1 MDSGY
6 SWCSRK
12 FALSVF
18 FSVELIAFTICLLSL
33 LSPSWQWVG
42 LERGRTE
49 HHHGLWLDCKRDYSF
64 DYGRDREYY
73 ETLFRRDYQGT
84 PFDVFILPPLECV
97 YKFDYYIDPEDLY
110 DHNHD
115 ENRLQDD
122 AYQHLFLGHK
132 IAALA
137 ACGVGVIL
145 AGASLLLGICS
156 FCHRTFIA
164 ASTSLVTLA
173 SFLSF
178 AGVGAF
184 YGWASN
190 QDNSVVKQQDEQET
204 YEQHVGWAFYT
215 QLVGAILHLLASS
228 LGCFATSVAFRK
240 SRTKLVRIDVVE
252 GGNSASQ
259 VDLLA
264 SAHNLSETA
273 PFKRSFSAI
282 YRVDSTSLQ
291 QWEKDYAKKVKQTQ
305 DAFVR
310 TKSMPMLGKRQS
322 MRKKRSSQKRVSLAD
337 NRSSSNLFLS
347 SGCETGETTTGTTNT
362 MESSSSG
369 RRLPSIPTP
378 QPPKQLKSA
387 LKTPQSDRRFAS
399 TYEINRGTDSGN
411 DGGMDTT
418 YEYLPCDQPIRNMGV
433 SSFLTGKSQKG
444 VYDSVYDHDSADFY
458 LEPNSRA
465 EARRST
471 STLNTFTSDERNR
484 VHLPVMPL
492 ANGSV
497 QSIPIPPRE
506 ETLIDDVIRPSSSID
521 DKGIDLSTRT
531 HIREMQTIEEL
542 QRIERI
548 KRTRPQ
554 PPPKPP
560 TVSKQIGS
568 ALLPP
573 PSTSTFPVTQNP
585 LPPRT
590 PDPLK
595 KPIMGPRDLGI
606 PPGPSNGYGY
616 CSSIISDSSLPCELT
631 LNTFG
636 TTDHRGST
644 RSLTS
649 LKFRPGFESGG
660 NGAEIFD
667 RPDSSIE
674 PTLPSNSSTSSTTS
688 KKEVPKPISL
698 HRKLL
703 IGTLPDEVDRSVGSS
718 TILENETLRESNSSP
733 LSYARDAE
741 LRLNLFLSDPM
752 ISSQSLSPLRLNN
765 RSDSDNNE
773 TTV

>member
-1 MDSGY
+1 M
-6 SWCSRK
+6 
-12 FALSVF
+12 
-18 FSVELIAFTICLLSL
+18 
-33 LSPSWQWVG
+33 
-42 LERGRTE
+42 GRI
-49 HHHGLWLDCKRDYSF
+49 RS
-64 DYGRDREYY
+64 
-73 ETLFRRDYQGT
+73 
-84 PFDVFILPPLECV
+84 
-97 YKFDYYIDPEDLY
+97 
-110 DHNHD
+110 
-115 ENRLQDD
+115 
-122 AYQHLFLGHK
+122 HK
-132 IAALA
+132 IAALS

-145 AGASLLLGICS
+145 AGASLLL
-156 FCHRTFIA
+156 A
-164 ASTSLVTLA
+164 
-173 SFLSF
+173 FLSF

-204 YEQHVGWAFYT
+204 YE
-215 QLVGAILHLLASS
+215 
-228 LGCFATSVAFRK
+228 
-240 SRTKLVRIDVVE
+240 VVE

-259 VDLLA
+259 VDLL
-264 SAHNLSETA
+264 SSVHNLNESA

-347 SGCETGETTTGTTNT
+347 SECETGETTTGTTNT

-369 RRLPSIPTP
+369 RRPPSIPTP

-411 DGGMDTT
+411 DGGIDTT

-471 STLNTFTSDERNR
+471 STLNTYNSDEKNR
-484 VHLPVMPL
+484 VHLPGMPL
-492 ANGSV
+492 VNGSV
-497 QSIPIPPRE
+497 HSIPIPPRE
-506 ETLIDDVIRPSSSID
+506 ETLIDDVIRPSTSID

-531 HIREMQTIEEL
+531 RIREMETIEEL

-560 TVSKQIGS
+560 TVSKPIGS

-585 LPPRT
+585 PRT
-590 PDPLK
+590 PDPMK

-616 CSSIISDSSLPCELT
+616 CSSIISDSSPPHELT

-660 NGAEIFD
+660 NGADIFD

-674 PTLPSNSSTSSTTS
+674 PTLPSNSPTSSTTS

-703 IGTLPDEVDRSVGSS
+703 IGTLPDEVDRS
-718 TILENETLRESNSSP
+718 R
-733 LSYARDAE
+733 R
-741 LRLNLFLSDPM
+741 
-752 ISSQSLSPLRLNN
+752 
-765 RSDSDNNE
+765 
-773 TTV
+773 

>member
-1 MDSGY
+1 MEHSGY
-6 SWCSRK
+6 SRCSRK

-18 FSVELIAFTICLLSL
+18 FSVEVLAFTICLLSL

-64 DYGRDREYY
+64 DYGREREYY
-73 ETLFRRDYQGT
+73 ETLYRRDYQGT
-84 PFDVFILPPLECV
+84 PFDVFILPTLECV

-132 IAALA
+132 IASLS
-137 ACGVGVIL
+137 ACGVGVVL
-145 AGASLLLGICS
+145 SGVSLLLGICS

-190 QDNSVVKQQDEQET
+190 QDNSVIKQQAEQET
-204 YEQHVGWAFYT
+204 YEQHLGWAFYF
-215 QLVGAILHLLASS
+215 QLVGAILHLFAGS
-228 LGCFATSVAFRK
+228 LGCFATSIAFSK
-240 SRTKLVRIDVVE
+240 SRAKLVRIDVVE
-252 GGNSASQ
+252 SGATSSHA
-259 VDLLA
+259 DLLS
-264 SAHNLSETA
+264 SALNLSDNA

-291 QWEKDYAKKVKQTQ
+291 QWEKDYAKKVRETQ
-305 DAFVR
+305 DSFVR

-322 MRKKRSSQKRVSLAD
+322 LRKKRGSQKRVSLAD

-362 MESSSSG
+362 MESISSH
-369 RRLPSIPTP
+369 RHPPSIPTP

-387 LKTPQSDRRFAS
+387 LKSDRRFAS
-399 TYEINRGTDSGN
+399 TYKINRGTDSGN
-411 DGGMDTT
+411 DPGLDTT
-418 YEYLPCDQPIRNMGV
+418 YEYLPCDQPMRNAGV

-444 VYDSVYDHDSADFY
+444 VYDSVYDYEPGDFY

-471 STLNTFTSDERNR
+471 STLNTLNSDAQQRSQ
-484 VHLPVMPL
+484 LPGMALPS
-492 ANGSV
+492 GSV
-497 QSIPIPPRE
+497 QSIPFSSRE
-506 ETLIDDVIRPSSSID
+506 ETLIDDVIRPSTSID
-521 DKGIDLSTRT
+521 DRGFDTRNR
-531 HIREMQTIEEL
+531 IREMETIEEL
-542 QRIERI
+542 QRIERK
-548 KRTRPQ
+548 KRSRPK

-560 TVSKQIGS
+560 TVSKPSGS

-573 PSTSTFPVTQNP
+573 PSTTTFQVNQHP

-590 PDPLK
+590 PDPMR
-595 KPIMGPRDLGI
+595 KPILGPRELGI
-606 PPGPSNGYGY
+606 APGTSNGYGY
-616 CSSIISDSSLPCELT
+616 CSSIMSDSSPPRELT

-636 TTDHRGST
+636 ASDHRGST

-649 LKFRPGFESGG
+649 LKFRPGFEMGG
-660 NGAEIFD
+660 SAAEIFE
-667 RPDSSIE
+667 RPDSSVE
-674 PTLPSNSSTSSTTS
+674 PTLPSSSPASSTVS
-688 KKEVPKPISL
+688 KREVSKPMNL

-703 IGTLPDEVDRSVGSS
+703 LGTLPDEVDRSIGSS

-741 LRLNLFLSDPM
+741 LRLNLFLSDPV
-752 ISSQSLSPLRLNN
+752 ISSPSASSHRPNT
-765 RSDSDNNE
+765 RSDSDSNE

>member
-1 MDSGY
+1 SGY

-18 FSVELIAFTICLLSL
+18 FSVEVIAFTVCLVSL

-73 ETLFRRDYQGT
+73 ETIYRRDFQGT
-84 PFDVFILPPLECV
+84 PFDVFILPHLECV

-137 ACGVGVIL
+137 ACGVAVLL

-173 SFLSF
+173 SLLSF

-184 YGWASN
+184 YGWAST
-190 QDNSVVKQQDEQET
+190 QDNSVIKQQDEQET
-204 YEQHVGWAFYT
+204 YEQHLGWAFFF
-215 QLVGAILHLLASS
+215 QLGGAILHLLAGS
-228 LGCFATSVAFRK
+228 LGCFATSVAFSK
-240 SRTKLVRIDVVE
+240 SRAKLVRIDVVE
-252 GGNSASQ
+252 SGTSASQ
-259 VDLLA
+259 ADLLS

-322 MRKKRSSQKRVSLAD
+322 MRKKRGSVKREKRVSLAD
-337 NRSSSNLFLS
+337 HPSSSNLFLS

-362 MESSSSG
+362 LESSSSG
-369 RRLPSIPTP
+369 RRPPSIPTP

-387 LKTPQSDRRFAS
+387 LKSDRRFAS

-411 DGGMDTT
+411 DPGLDAT
-418 YEYLPCDQPIRNMGV
+418 YEYLPCDRSVRNVGV
-433 SSFLTGKSQKG
+433 SSFLTGKSPKG
-444 VYDSVYDHDSADFY
+444 VYDSVYDHDPAEFY
-458 LEPNSRA
+458 LEPNSKV

-471 STLNTFTSDERNR
+471 STLNTISSDNR
-484 VHLPVMPL
+484 GGGNLPGMPL
-492 ANGSV
+492 ASGSI
-497 QSIPIPPRE
+497 QSIPVPPRE
-506 ETLIDDVIRPSSSID
+506 ETLIDDVIRPSTAID
-521 DKGIDLSTRT
+521 DRGLRVDTRT
-531 HIREMQTIEEL
+531 RIREMETIEEL

-548 KRTRPQ
+548 KRARPQ

-560 TVSKQIGS
+560 SKPSGS

-573 PSTSTFPVTQNP
+573 PSTTTFQVTQSSI
-585 LPPRT
+585 PPRT
-590 PDPLK
+590 PDPMR
-595 KPIMGPRDLGI
+595 KPILGAREVGFT
-606 PPGPSNGYGY
+606 PGRTTGYGV
-616 CSSIISDSSLPCELT
+616 CSSVVSDSSPPRELT

-636 TTDHRGST
+636 ESDHRGST

-649 LKFRPGFESGG
+649 LKFRPGFELGG
-660 NGAEIFD
+660 SGAEIFD
-667 RPDSSIE
+667 RPDSSVD
-674 PTLPSNSSTSSTTS
+674 PTLPSSSPSSSTAS
-688 KKEVPKPISL
+688 KRELLKPVNL
-698 HRKLL
+698 HRRLL
-703 IGTLPDEVDRSVGSS
+703 LGTLPDEVDRSVGSS
-718 TILENETLRESNSSP
+718 TLLENETLRESTSSP

-741 LRLNLFLSDPM
+741 LRLNLFLSDPV
-752 ISSQSLSPLRLNN
+752 ISSHSPLRSNT
-765 RSDSDNNE
+765 RSVSDNNE

>member
-1 MDSGY
+1 MDNGHSGY
-6 SWCSRK
+6 SRCSRK

-18 FSVELIAFTICLLSL
+18 FSVELLAFTICLLSL

-73 ETLFRRDYQGT
+73 ETLYRRDYQGT

-132 IAALA
+132 IAALS

-173 SFLSF
+173 SLLSY

-190 QDNSVVKQQDEQET
+190 QDNAVIKQQAEQET
-204 YEQHVGWAFYT
+204 YEQHLGWAFYF
-215 QLVGAILHLLASS
+215 QLGGATLHLLAAS
-228 LGCFATSVAFRK
+228 LGCFATSVAFSK
-240 SRTKLVRIDVVE
+240 GRTKLVRIDVVE
-252 GGNSASQ
+252 SAHSASQ
-259 VDLLA
+259 ADLLS
-264 SAHNLSETA
+264 SAHNLTENA

-282 YRVDSTSLQ
+282 YRVDSSSLQ

-305 DAFVR
+305 EAFVR

-322 MRKKRSSQKRVSLAD
+322 MRKKRSSEKRVSLAD
-337 NRSSSNLFLS
+337 HRSSSNLFLS

-369 RRLPSIPTP
+369 RRPPSIPTP

-387 LKTPQSDRRFAS
+387 LKTRQTEGRFAS

-411 DGGMDTT
+411 DGGLDTT
-418 YEYLPCDQPIRNMGV
+418 YEYLPCDQSHTRNGV
-433 SSFLTGKSQKG
+433 SSFLTGKSRKG
-444 VYDSVYDHDSADFY
+444 VYDTVYDHDPADFY
-458 LEPNSRA
+458 LEPNSIA

-471 STLNTFTSDERNR
+471 STLNTLNSDLRG
-484 VHLPVMPL
+484 HFLPGMPL
-492 ANGSV
+492 TSGSS
-497 QSIPIPPRE
+497 QSIPVPQRE
-506 ETLIDDVIRPSSSID
+506 ETLIDDVIRPSTSID
-521 DKGIDLSTRT
+521 DRGVDTHTR
-531 HIREMQTIEEL
+531 IREMQTIEEL

-548 KRTRPQ
+548 KRCRPQ

-560 TVSKQIGS
+560 TVSKQSGS
-568 ALLPP
+568 ALVPP
-573 PSTSTFPVTQNP
+573 PSTTFQVTPQVSIT
-585 LPPRT
+585 PRT
-590 PDPLK
+590 PDPLR
-595 KPIMGPRDLGI
+595 KPILGPKELGFT
-606 PPGPSNGYGY
+606 PGTSGYGY
-616 CSSIISDSSLPCELT
+616 CSSLTSESSPPRELT

-636 TTDHRGST
+636 DHRGST

-649 LKFRPGFESGG
+649 LKFRSGFDGG
-660 NGAEIFD
+660 GSGAEIFD
-667 RPDSSIE
+667 RPDSSVE
-674 PTLPSNSSTSSTTS
+674 PPLPSSSPSSSTTS
-688 KKEVPKPISL
+688 KRETVKPLNL

-703 IGTLPDEVDRSVGSS
+703 MGTVPDEVDRSVGSS
-718 TILENETLRESNSSP
+718 TVMENETLRESNASP

-741 LRLNLFLSDPM
+741 LRLNLFLSDPV
-752 ISSQSLSPLRLNN
+752 ISTPSSSLLRPNT
-765 RSDSDNNE
+765 RIDCDNNE